1 MRPLVL
7 LLAAAAAQ
15 PTADEYERL
24 HTNLPWVR
32 WKVAS
37 CVEINHRSSNEEPP
51 SPRHRAG
58 VDGVEDDAV
67 KV

>member
-7 LLAAAAAQ
+7 VLAAAAVSAK

-37 CVEINHRSSNEEPP
+37 CVEINHPSSGEEPP

-58 VDGVEDDAV
+58 AV